1 MSNKNLSIIFTGQ
14 GSQFPE
20 MGVDLAKKYS
30 WVKER
35 YQQSSDIL
43 GYDVLKKQEDPDL
56 LNLTEYSQ
64 PSIFIYTS
72 IIIDFVR
79 DKIKSSGSN
88 ITLAGH
94 SLGEY
99 AALYFANSLN
109 FDEMLKVVKF
119 RGEAMSIVSDPSK
132 YIMYAILKKEDQP
145 IDKSIFGNGAYLAN
159 LNSEKQIVICG
170 LKNELENF
178 KEKHAL
184 GKYIPL
190 NVSAPFHSELMIESS
205 NLFESKIDDIV
216 FNNIEI
222 DVISNHML
230 INYKNISKIEYS
242 NQLKSQIHS
251 PVMWSDTIQKIISM
265 NVETFIEIG
274 PKKTLLNFIPRNFT
288 GDKIAITNNDE
299 VENYVRK

>member
-1 MSNKNLSIIFTGQ
+1 MSNKNLSILFTGQ

-20 MGVDLAKKYS
+20 MGADLASKYS

-43 GYDVLKKQEDPDL
+43 GYDVLKKQMDPDL

-72 IIIDFVR
+72 ILIDLVR
-79 DKIKSSGSN
+79 EKIKASGSN

-99 AALYFANSLN
+99 AALYFANSLI
-109 FDEMLKVVKF
+109 FEDMLRVVKF

-132 YIMYAILKKEDQP
+132 YMMYAILKKEDQT
-145 IDKSIFGNGAYLAN
+145 IDKSIFGNGVYLAN

-170 LKNELENF
+170 LKNELDNF

-205 NLFESKIDDIV
+205 NLFERKISDIV
-216 FNNIEI
+216 FNDVET
-222 DVISNHML
+222 DVISNYML
-230 INYKNISKIEYS
+230 INYKNISKTEYS
-242 NQLKSQIHS
+242 NQLKAQIHS
-251 PVMWSDTIQKIISM
+251 PVMWSDTIQKIIST
-265 NVETFIEIG
+265 NVENFIEIG
-274 PKKTLLNFIPRNFT
+274 PKKTLLNFIPRNFA
-288 GDKIAITNNDE
+288 GDKISITNNE
-299 VENYVRK
+299 EFENYV

>member
-1 MSNKNLSIIFTGQ
+1 MSNKNLSILFTGQ

-20 MGVDLAKKYS
+20 MGVDLANKYS

-64 PSIFIYTS
+64 PSIYIYTS
-72 IIIDFVR
+72 ILIDFVR
-79 DKIKSSGSN
+79 DKIKSSSN

-109 FDEMLKVVKF
+109 FDDMLRVVKF

-132 YIMYAILKKEDQP
+132 YMMYAILKKEDQT
-145 IDKSIFGNGAYLAN
+145 IDKSIFGNGVYLAN

-205 NLFESKIDDIV
+205 NLFESKIGDIV
-216 FNNIEI
+216 FNDVEL

-230 INYKNISKIEYS
+230 TNYKNISKTEYS
-242 NQLKSQIHS
+242 NQLKAQIHS

-265 NVETFIEIG
+265 NVGTFIEIG
-274 PKKTLLNFIPRNFT
+274 PKKTLLNFIPRNFA
-288 GDKIAITNNDE
+288 GDKIAITNNEE
-299 VENYVRK
+299 VENYV

>member
-20 MGVDLAKKYS
+20 MGIELASKYS
-30 WVKER
+30 WVQQR

-43 GYDVLKKQEDPDL
+43 GYDVLKMQENPDL

-64 PSIFIYTS
+64 PAIFIYTS
-72 IIIDFVR
+72 ILIDFVR
-79 DKIKSSGSN
+79 EKIKTSGSN

-99 AALYFANSLN
+99 AALYFANSLI
-109 FDEMLKVVKF
+109 FEDMLKVVKF

-132 YIMYAILKKEDQP
+132 YMMYAILKKEDQI
-145 IDKSIFGNGAYLAN
+145 IDNSIFGNGVYLAN
-159 LNSEKQIVICG
+159 LNSDKQVVICG
-170 LKNELENF
+170 LRDELESF
-178 KEKHAL
+178 KEKNAL

-205 NLFESKIDDIV
+205 NLFKNKISDIL
-216 FNNIEI
+216 FNDVEI

-230 INYKNISKIEYS
+230 INYKNISKSEYS
-242 NQLKSQIHS
+242 NQLKVQIHS

-265 NVETFIEIG
+265 NVYNFIEIG
-274 PKKTLLNFIPRNFT
+274 PKKTLLNFIPRSFT
-288 GDKIAITNNDE
+288 GEKIAITNNE
-299 VENYVRK
+299 EIENYV

>member
-1 MSNKNLSIIFTGQ
+1 MSNKNLSILFTGQ

-20 MGVDLAKKYS
+20 MGVDLASKYS

-72 IIIDFVR
+72 ILIDFVK
-79 DKIKSSGSN
+79 DKINNSASS

-109 FDEMLKVVKF
+109 FEDMLKVVKF
-119 RGEAMSIVSDPSK
+119 RGESMSIVSDPAK
-132 YIMYAILKKEDQP
+132 YMMYAILKKEDQT
-145 IDKSIFGNGAYLAN
+145 IDKSIFGNGVYLAN

-205 NLFESKIDDIV
+205 NLFESKISDIV
-216 FNNIEI
+216 FNDVEI

-242 NQLKSQIHS
+242 NQLKAQIHS
-251 PVMWSDTIQKIISM
+251 PVMWSDTIQKIIST
-265 NVETFIEIG
+265 NVENFIEIG
-274 PKKTLLNFIPRNFT
+274 PKKTLLNFIPRNFA
-288 GDKIAITNNDE
+288 GEKIAITNNEE
-299 VENYVRK
+299 VENYV

>member
-1 MSNKNLSIIFTGQ
+1 MSNKNLSILFTGQ

-20 MGVDLAKKYS
+20 MGTDFANKYS

-56 LNLTEYSQ
+56 LNLTEFSQ

-72 IIIDFVR
+72 ILIDFVR
-79 DKIKSSGSN
+79 DKINNPASN

-109 FDEMLKVVKF
+109 FDDMLKLVKF
-119 RGEAMSIVSDPSK
+119 RGEAMSIVSDPAK
-132 YIMYAILKKEDQP
+132 YMMYAILKKEDQI
-145 IDKSIFGNGAYLAN
+145 IDKSIFGNGVYLAN

-205 NLFESKIDDIV
+205 NLFESKIGDVV
-216 FNNIEI
+216 FNDVEL

-230 INYKNISKIEYS
+230 TNYKSISKTEYS
-242 NQLKSQIHS
+242 NQLKAQIHS
-251 PVMWSDTIQKIISM
+251 PVMWSDTIQKIIST
-265 NVETFIEIG
+265 NVENFIEIG
-274 PKKTLLNFIPRNFT
+274 PKKTLLNFIPRNFA
-288 GDKIAITNNDE
+288 GEKIAITNNEE
-299 VENYVRK
+299 VENYV

>member
-1 MSNKNLSIIFTGQ
+1 MSNKNLSILFTGQ
-14 GSQFPE
+14 GSQYPE
-20 MGVDLAKKYS
+20 MGVELFNNFS

-35 YQQSSDIL
+35 YEQSSDIL
-43 GYDVLKKQEDPDL
+43 GYDVLKTQENPEI

-72 IIIDFVR
+72 IMIDFVS
-79 DKIKSSGSN
+79 DKIKTSGSN

-109 FDEMLKVVKF
+109 FDDMLKVVKF

-132 YIMYAILKKEDQP
+132 YMMYAILKKEDQ
-145 IDKSIFGNGAYLAN
+145 ILDKSIFGNGVFLAN

-205 NLFESKIDDIV
+205 NLFESKISNVI
-216 FNNIEI
+216 FNEVDT

-230 INYKNISKIEYS
+230 INYKNILKTEYS
-242 NQLKSQIHS
+242 NQLKAQIHS
-251 PVMWSDTIQKIISM
+251 PVMWSDTVQKIISM

-274 PKKTLLNFIPRNFT
+274 PKKTLLNFIPRNFV
-288 GDKIAITNNDE
+288 GDKIAITNNEE
-299 VENYVRK
+299 VKNYV

>member
-1 MSNKNLSIIFTGQ
+1 MSNKNLSILFTGQ

-20 MGVDLAKKYS
+20 MGVDLANKYS

-72 IIIDFVR
+72 ILIDFVR

-109 FDEMLKVVKF
+109 FDDMLRVVKF
-119 RGEAMSIVSDPSK
+119 RGEAMSIVSDPDK
-132 YIMYAILKKEDQP
+132 YMMYAILKKEEQI
-145 IDKSIFGNGAYLAN
+145 IDKSVFGNGVYLAN

-205 NLFESKIDDIV
+205 NLFESKIGDIV
-216 FNNIEI
+216 FNDVEL
-222 DVISNHML
+222 DVISNHMI

-242 NQLKSQIHS
+242 NQLKAQIHS

-274 PKKTLLNFIPRNFT
+274 PKKTLLNFIPRNFA
-288 GDKIAITNNDE
+288 GDKIAITNNEE
-299 VENYVRK
+299 VENYV

>member
-1 MSNKNLSIIFTGQ
+1 MSNKNLSILFTGQ

-20 MGVDLAKKYS
+20 MGVDLANKYS

-43 GYDVLKKQEDPDL
+43 GYDVLKKQENPDL

-72 IIIDFVR
+72 ILIDFVR
-79 DKIKSSGSN
+79 DKIKTSGSN

-109 FDEMLKVVKF
+109 FEDMLKVVKF
-119 RGEAMSIVSDPSK
+119 RGEAMSIVSDPAK
-132 YIMYAILKKEDQP
+132 YMMYAILKKEDQI
-145 IDKSIFGNGAYLAN
+145 IDNSIFGNGVYLAN

-205 NLFESKIDDIV
+205 NLFENKISDIV
-216 FNNIEI
+216 FNDVEI

-230 INYKNISKIEYS
+230 INYKNISKTEYS
-242 NQLKSQIHS
+242 NQLKAQIHS

-265 NVETFIEIG
+265 NVDNFIEIG
-274 PKKTLLNFIPRNFT
+274 PKKTLLNFIPRNFA
-288 GDKIAITNNDE
+288 GDKIAITNNEE
-299 VENYVRK
+299 VENYV

>member
-1 MSNKNLSIIFTGQ
+1 MSNKNLSVLFTGQ

-20 MGVDLAKKYS
+20 MGVDLASKYN
-30 WVKER
+30 WVKDR

-43 GYDVLKKQEDPDL
+43 GYDVLKKQEDLDL

-72 IIIDFVR
+72 ILIDFVR
-79 DKIKSSGSN
+79 DKIKNTGSN

-109 FDEMLKVVKF
+109 FDDMLKLVKF
-119 RGEAMSIVSDPSK
+119 RGEAMSIVSDPAK
-132 YIMYAILKKEDQP
+132 YMMYAILKKEDQT
-145 IDKSIFGNGAYLAN
+145 IDKSIFGNGVYLAN

-170 LKNELENF
+170 LKNELDNF

-205 NLFESKIDDIV
+205 NLFESKISDIV
-216 FNNIEI
+216 FKDVEI

-230 INYKNISKIEYS
+230 INYKNISKTEYS
-242 NQLKSQIHS
+242 NQLKAQIHC
-251 PVMWSDTIQKIISM
+251 PVMWSDTIQKIIST
-265 NVETFIEIG
+265 NVENFIEIG
-274 PKKTLLNFIPRNFT
+274 PKKTLLNFIPRNFA
-288 GDKIAITNNDE
+288 GDKISITNNE
-299 VENYVRK
+299 EFENYV

>member
-1 MSNKNLSIIFTGQ
+1 MSNKNLSILFTGQ

-20 MGVDLAKKYS
+20 MGIDLASKYS

-43 GYDVLKKQEDPDL
+43 GYDVFKKQEDPNL
-56 LNLTEYSQ
+56 LNLTEFSQ

-72 IIIDFVR
+72 ILIDFVR
-79 DKIKSSGSN
+79 DKIKSSGCN

-109 FDEMLKVVKF
+109 FDDMLKVVKI
-119 RGEAMSIVSDPSK
+119 RGEAMSIVSDPAK
-132 YIMYAILKKEDQP
+132 YMMYAILKKEDQI
-145 IDKSIFGNGAYLAN
+145 IDKSIFGNGVYLAN

-205 NLFESKIDDIV
+205 NLFESKIGDVV
-216 FNNIEI
+216 FNDVEL

-242 NQLKSQIHS
+242 NQLKAQIHS

-274 PKKTLLNFIPRNFT
+274 PKKTLLNFIPRNFA
-288 GDKIAITNNDE
+288 GDKIAITNNEE
-299 VENYVRK
+299 VENYV

>member
-1 MSNKNLSIIFTGQ
+1 
-14 GSQFPE
+14 
-20 MGVDLAKKYS
+20 MGVDLASKYN

-43 GYDVLKKQEDPDL
+43 GYDVLKNQDDPDL

-64 PSIFIYTS
+64 PSIFIFTS
-72 IIIDFVR
+72 ILIDFVR

-88 ITLAGH
+88 IILAGH

-109 FDEMLKVVKF
+109 FEDMLKVVKF
-119 RGEAMSIVSDPSK
+119 RGEAMSIVSDPAK
-132 YIMYAILKKEDQP
+132 YMMYAILKKEDQN
-145 IDKSIFGNGAYLAN
+145 IDKSIFGNGVYLAN

-205 NLFESKIDDIV
+205 NLFESKISDIV
-216 FNNIEI
+216 FNDVKV

-230 INYKNISKIEYS
+230 INYKSISKTEYS
-242 NQLKSQIHS
+242 NQLKAQIHS
-251 PVMWSDTIQKIISM
+251 PVMWSDTIQKIIST
-265 NVETFIEIG
+265 NVENFIEIG
-274 PKKTLLNFIPRNFT
+274 PKKTLLNFIPRNFA
-288 GDKIAITNNDE
+288 GEKIAITNNEE
-299 VENYVRK
+299 VENYV

>member
-1 MSNKNLSIIFTGQ
+1 MSNKNLSILFTGQ

-20 MGVDLAKKYS
+20 MGVDLASKYN

-43 GYDVLKKQEDPDL
+43 GYDVLKQQEDPDL

-72 IIIDFVR
+72 ILIDFAR

-109 FDEMLKVVKF
+109 FNDLLKVVKF

-132 YIMYAILKKEDQP
+132 YMMYAILKKEDQT
-145 IDKSIFGNGAYLAN
+145 IDISIFGNGVYLAN

-205 NLFESKIDDIV
+205 NLFESKIGDIV
-216 FNNIEI
+216 FNDVEL

-242 NQLKSQIHS
+242 NQLKAQIHS

-265 NVETFIEIG
+265 NVDNFIEIG

-288 GDKIAITNNDE
+288 GEKIAITNNEE
-299 VENYVRK
+299 VENYV

>member
-1 MSNKNLSIIFTGQ
+1 MSNKNLSILFTGQ

-20 MGVDLAKKYS
+20 MGVDLASKFS

-35 YQQSSDIL
+35 YQQSSNIL
-43 GYDVLKKQEDPDL
+43 GYDVLKKQKDPDL
-56 LNLTEYSQ
+56 LNLTEFSQ

-72 IIIDFVR
+72 ILIDLVR
-79 DKIKSSGSN
+79 NKINCLGSN

-99 AALYFANSLN
+99 AALYFANSLI
-109 FDEMLKVVKF
+109 FEDMLKVVKF
-119 RGEAMSIVSDPSK
+119 RGEAMSIVSDPSR
-132 YIMYAILKKEDQP
+132 YMMYAILKKEDQNL
-145 IDKSIFGNGAYLAN
+145 DKSIFGNGVYLAN

-170 LKNELENF
+170 LRDELENF

-205 NLFESKIDDIV
+205 NLFESKISDIT
-216 FNNIEI
+216 FNNVEMDI
-222 DVISNHML
+222 ISNHML
-230 INYKNISKIEYS
+230 INYKNISKTEYP
-242 NQLKSQIHS
+242 NQLKAQIHS
-251 PVMWSDTIQKIISM
+251 PVMWSDTVQKIISM
-265 NVETFIEIG
+265 NVDSFIEIG

-288 GDKIAITNNDE
+288 GDKIAITNNEE
-299 VENYVRK
+299 VENYV

>member
-1 MSNKNLSIIFTGQ
+1 MSNKNLSILFTGQ

-20 MGVDLAKKYS
+20 MGVELASNYS
-30 WVKER
+30 WIKER
-35 YQQSSDIL
+35 YQQSSEIL
-43 GYDVLKKQEDPDL
+43 GYDVLKKQENPDL

-64 PSIFIYTS
+64 PAIFIYTS
-72 IIIDFVR
+72 ILIDLVK
-79 DKIKSSGSN
+79 DKLKNSVSN

-99 AALYFANSLN
+99 AALYFANSLSFEN
-109 FDEMLKVVKF
+109 LLKVVKH

-132 YIMYAILKKEDQP
+132 YMMYAILKKEDQ
-145 IDKSIFGNGAYLAN
+145 IINKSIFGKGVYLAN

-205 NLFESKIDDIV
+205 NLFESKISDIV
-216 FNNIEI
+216 FNDVEM
-222 DVISNHML
+222 DVISNHLL
-230 INYKNISKIEYS
+230 INYKDISSTEYS
-242 NQLKSQIHS
+242 NQLKSQIYS
-251 PVMWSDTIQKIISM
+251 PVMWSDTIQKIISI
-265 NVETFIEIG
+265 NVDDFIEIG

-288 GDKIAITNNDE
+288 GEKIAITNNEE
-299 VENYVRK
+299 VENYV

>member
-20 MGVDLAKKYS
+20 MGIELASKYS
-30 WVKER
+30 WVQKR

-43 GYDVLKKQEDPDL
+43 GYDVLKMQENPDL

-64 PSIFIYTS
+64 PAIFIYTS
-72 IIIDFVR
+72 ILIDFVR
-79 DKIKSSGSN
+79 DKIKTLGSN

-99 AALYFANSLN
+99 AALYFANSVN
-109 FDEMLKVVKF
+109 FEDMLKVVKF

-132 YIMYAILKKEDQP
+132 YMMYAILKKEDQT
-145 IDKSIFGNGAYLAN
+145 IDKSIFGNGVYLAN

-170 LKNELENF
+170 LKNELDNF
-178 KEKHAL
+178 RQKHAL

-205 NLFESKIDDIV
+205 NLFESKISDIA
-216 FNNIEI
+216 FNEVEI

-230 INYKNISKIEYS
+230 INYKNISKTEYS
-242 NQLKSQIHS
+242 NQLKAQIHS
-251 PVMWSDTIQKIISM
+251 PVMWSDTVQKIISM
-265 NVETFIEIG
+265 NVENFIEIG

-288 GDKIAITNNDE
+288 GNKIAITNNEE
-299 VENYVRK
+299 VENYV

>member
-14 GSQFPE
+14 GSQFPD
-20 MGVDLAKKYS
+20 MGIELASKYS
-30 WVKER
+30 WVQKR

-43 GYDVLKKQEDPDL
+43 GYDVLKMQENPDL

-64 PSIFIYTS
+64 PAIFIYTS
-72 IIIDFVR
+72 ILIDFVR
-79 DKIKSSGSN
+79 DKIKTSGSN

-99 AALYFANSLN
+99 AALYFANSLI
-109 FDEMLKVVKF
+109 FEDMLKVVKF

-132 YIMYAILKKEDQP
+132 YMMYAILKKEDQI
-145 IDKSIFGNGAYLAN
+145 IDNSIFGNGVYLAN
-159 LNSEKQIVICG
+159 LNSDKQVVICG
-170 LKNELENF
+170 LRDELESF
-178 KEKHAL
+178 KEKNAF

-205 NLFESKIDDIV
+205 NLFKNKISDIL
-216 FNNIEI
+216 FNDVEI

-230 INYKNISKIEYS
+230 INYKNISKSEYS
-242 NQLKSQIHS
+242 NQLKVQIHS

-265 NVETFIEIG
+265 NVYNFIEIG
-274 PKKTLLNFIPRNFT
+274 PKKTLLNFIPRSFT
-288 GDKIAITNNDE
+288 GEKIAITNNE
-299 VENYVRK
+299 EIENYV

>member
-20 MGVDLAKKYS
+20 MGIDLASNYS

-56 LNLTEYSQ
+56 LNLTEFSQ

-72 IIIDFVR
+72 ILIDFVR
-79 DKIKSSGSN
+79 DKISSSGSN

-109 FDEMLKVVKF
+109 FDDMLKVVKF
-119 RGEAMSIVSDPSK
+119 RGEAMSIVSDPAK
-132 YIMYAILKKEDQP
+132 YMMYAILKKEEQI
-145 IDKSIFGNGAYLAN
+145 IDKSVFGNGVYLAN

-178 KEKHAL
+178 KEKNAL

-205 NLFESKIDDIV
+205 NLFKNKISNIM
-216 FNNIEI
+216 FNDVDT

-230 INYKNISKIEYS
+230 INYKNISKKEYS
-242 NQLKSQIHS
+242 NQLKAQIHS
-251 PVMWSDTIQKIISM
+251 PVMWSDTIQKIIYM
-265 NVETFIEIG
+265 NVDNFIEIG
-274 PKKTLLNFIPRNFT
+274 PKKTLLNFIPKSFA
-288 GDKIAITNNDE
+288 GEKIAITNNEE
-299 VENYVRK
+299 VEEYV

>member
-20 MGVDLAKKYS
+20 MGIELASKYS
-30 WVKER
+30 WVQKR

-43 GYDVLKKQEDPDL
+43 GYDVLKMQENPDL

-64 PSIFIYTS
+64 PAIFIYTS
-72 IIIDFVR
+72 ILIDFVR
-79 DKIKSSGSN
+79 DKIKTSGSN

-99 AALYFANSLN
+99 AALYFANSLI
-109 FDEMLKVVKF
+109 FEDMLKVVKF

-132 YIMYAILKKEDQP
+132 YMMYAILKKEDQI
-145 IDKSIFGNGAYLAN
+145 IDNSIFGNGVYLAN
-159 LNSEKQIVICG
+159 LNSDKQVVICG
-170 LKNELENF
+170 LRDELESF
-178 KEKHAL
+178 KEKNAL

-205 NLFESKIDDIV
+205 NLFKNKISDIL
-216 FNNIEI
+216 FNDVET

-230 INYKNISKIEYS
+230 INYKNISKLEYS
-242 NQLKSQIHS
+242 NQLKVQIHS
-251 PVMWSDTIQKIISM
+251 PVMWSNTIQKIISM
-265 NVETFIEIG
+265 NVYNFIEIG
-274 PKKTLLNFIPRNFT
+274 PKKTLLNFIPRSFT
-288 GDKIAITNNDE
+288 GEKIAITNNE
-299 VENYVRK
+299 EIENYV

>member
-1 MSNKNLSIIFTGQ
+1 MSNKNLSILFTGQ

-20 MGVDLAKKYS
+20 MGIELVSKFS

-35 YQQSSDIL
+35 YQLSSDIL
-43 GYDVLKKQEDPDL
+43 GYDILKKQENPDL
-56 LNLTEYSQ
+56 LNLTEFSQ
-64 PSIFIYTS
+64 PAIFIYTS
-72 IIIDFVR
+72 ILIDFVR
-79 DKIKSSGSN
+79 DKIKSSVSD

-109 FDEMLKVVKF
+109 FEDMLKVVKF

-132 YIMYAILKKEDQP
+132 YMMYAILKKENQI
-145 IDKSIFGNGAYLAN
+145 IDKSIFGNGVYLAN

-170 LKNELENF
+170 LRKELENF
-178 KEKHAL
+178 KDKHDL

-205 NLFESKIDDIV
+205 NLFKSKISDIL
-216 FNNIEI
+216 FNDVEIE
-222 DVISNHML
+222 VISNHML
-230 INYKNISKIEYS
+230 ANYKNISKTEYS
-242 NQLKSQIHS
+242 NQLKAQIHS

-265 NVETFIEIG
+265 SVDNFIEIG
-274 PKKTLLNFIPRNFT
+274 PKKTLLNFIPRNFA
-288 GDKIAITNNDE
+288 GDKIPITNYEE
-299 VENYVRK
+299 VENYV

>member
-1 MSNKNLSIIFTGQ
+1 MSNKNLSILFTGQ

-20 MGVDLAKKYS
+20 MGVDLANKYS

-35 YQQSSDIL
+35 YEQSSDIL

-56 LNLTEYSQ
+56 LNLTEFSQ

-72 IIIDFVR
+72 ILIDFVR
-79 DKIKSSGSN
+79 DKINASASN

-109 FDEMLKVVKF
+109 FDDMLNVVKF

-132 YIMYAILKKEDQP
+132 YMMYAILKKEDQT
-145 IDKSIFGNGAYLAN
+145 IDKSIFGKGVYLAN

-178 KEKHAL
+178 KEQHTL

-190 NVSAPFHSELMIESS
+190 NVSAPFHSELMIESA
-205 NLFESKIDDIV
+205 NLFESKIGDII
-216 FNNIEI
+216 FNDVEI

-230 INYKNISKIEYS
+230 INYKNISKTEYS
-242 NQLKSQIHS
+242 NQLKAQIHS
-251 PVMWSDTIQKIISM
+251 PVMWSDTIQKIISI
-265 NVETFIEIG
+265 NVDTFVEIG
-274 PKKTLLNFIPRNFT
+274 PKKTLLNFIARNFA
-288 GDKIAITNNDE
+288 GEKIAITNNEE
-299 VENYVRK
+299 VENYV